1 MALTK
6 LKELTTIKI
15 IDPAT
20 EEVAVDSKKKEM
32 FVEIYS
38 ADSKKFRK
46 ISADIARENEKKK
59 ASKKNPDVLITEQ
72 LANMIASWNI
82 EVEEGVS
89 LPLTIENAI
98 MVLDELRYI
107 RDQILESVT
116 DRKLF
121 LLSA

>member
-20 EEVAVDSKKKEM
+20 EEVAIDSKKKEM

-59 ASKKNPDVLITEQ
+59 ASKKNPDILITEQ
-72 LANMIASWNI
+72 LANLIASWNI
-82 EVEEGVS
+82 ELETGHIE
-89 LPLTIENAI
+89 LTVENA
-98 MVLDELRYI
+98 MFVLDEYRYI
-107 RDQILESVT
+107 RDQILETIT
-116 DRKLF
+116 DRKNF

>member
-20 EEVAVDSKKKEM
+20 EEVALDSKKKEM

-59 ASKKNPDVLITEQ
+59 ATKKNPDVLITEQ
-72 LANMIASWNI
+72 LANLIASWNI
-82 EVEEGVS
+82 ETDEGAV
-89 LPLTIENAI
+89 PLTVENAI
-98 MVLDELRYI
+98 YVLDEYRYI
-107 RDQILESVT
+107 RDAILETIT
-116 DRKLF
+116 DRKNF

>member
-20 EEVAVDSKKKEM
+20 EEVAIDSKKKEM

-72 LANMIASWNI
+72 LANLIASWNI
-82 EVEEGVS
+82 ELETGS
-89 LPLTIENAI
+89 IDLTVENAI
-98 MVLDELRYI
+98 FVLDEYRYI
-107 RDQILESVT
+107 RDQILETIT
-116 DRKLF
+116 DRKNF

>member
-20 EEVAVDSKKKEM
+20 EEVAIDSKKKEM

-46 ISADIARENEKKK
+46 TSADIARENEKKK

-72 LANMIASWNI
+72 LANLIASWN
-82 EVEEGVS
+82 VELETGHID
-89 LPLTIENAI
+89 LTVENAI
-98 MVLDELRYI
+98 FVLDEYRYI
-107 RDQILESVT
+107 RDQILETIT
-116 DRKLF
+116 DRKNF

>member
-20 EEVAVDSKKKEM
+20 EEVAIDSKKKEM

-72 LANMIASWNI
+72 LANLIASWNI
-82 EVEEGVS
+82 ELETGS
-89 LPLTIENAI
+89 IDLTVENAI
-98 MVLDELRYI
+98 FVLDEYRYI
-107 RDQILESVT
+107 RDQILETIT
-116 DRKLF
+116 DRKNF
-121 LLSA
+121 LLSV

>member
-20 EEVAVDSKKKEM
+20 EEIDLDSNGKEL

-46 ISADIARENEKKK
+46 VSADIARENEKKK
-59 ASKKNPDVLITEQ
+59 ATKKNPDVLITEQ
-72 LANMIASWNI
+72 LANLIASWNI
-82 EVEEGVS
+82 ELETGS
-89 LPLTIENAI
+89 IDLTVENAI
-98 MVLDELRYI
+98 FVLDEYRYI
-107 RDQILESVT
+107 RDQILETIT
-116 DRKLF
+116 DRKNF

>member
-20 EEVAVDSKKKEM
+20 EEVAIDSKKKEM

-72 LANMIASWNI
+72 LANLIASWNI
-82 EVEEGVS
+82 ELETGHID
-89 LPLTIENAI
+89 LTVENAI
-98 MVLDELRYI
+98 FVLDEYRYI
-107 RDQILESVT
+107 RDQILETIT
-116 DRKLF
+116 DRKNF

>member
-1 MALTK
+1 MALAK
-6 LKELTTIKI
+6 LKDTTVVKI
-15 IDPAT
+15 IDPST

-72 LANMIASWNI
+72 LANLIASWN
-82 EVEEGVS
+82 VELETGHID
-89 LPLTIENAI
+89 LTVENAI
-98 MVLDELRYI
+98 FVLDEYRYI
-107 RDQILESVT
+107 RDQILETIT
-116 DRKLF
+116 DRKNF

>member
-20 EEVAVDSKKKEM
+20 EEVAIDSKKKEM

-72 LANMIASWNI
+72 LANLIASWNVELETGHI
-82 EVEEGVS
+82 E
-89 LPLTIENAI
+89 LTVENAI
-98 MVLDELRYI
+98 FVLDEYRYI
-107 RDQILESVT
+107 RDQILETIT
-116 DRKLF
+116 DRKNF

>member
-20 EEVAVDSKKKEM
+20 EEVAIDSKKKEM

-59 ASKKNPDVLITEQ
+59 ASKKNPDILITEQ
-72 LANMIASWNI
+72 LANLIASWNI
-82 EVEEGVS
+82 ELETGHIE
-89 LPLTIENAI
+89 LTVENAI
-98 MVLDELRYI
+98 FVLDEYRYI
-107 RDQILESVT
+107 RDQILETIT
-116 DRKLF
+116 DRKNF

>member
-20 EEVAVDSKKKEM
+20 EEVAIDSKKKEM

-72 LANMIASWNI
+72 LANLIASWN
-82 EVEEGVS
+82 VELETGHID
-89 LPLTIENAI
+89 LTVENAI
-98 MVLDELRYI
+98 FVLDEYRYI
-107 RDQILESVT
+107 RDQILETIT
-116 DRKLF
+116 DRKNF

>member
-20 EEVAVDSKKKEM
+20 EEIAIDSKKKEM

-59 ASKKNPDVLITEQ
+59 ASKKNPDILITEQ
-72 LANMIASWNI
+72 LANLIASWNI
-82 EVEEGVS
+82 ELETGHIE
-89 LPLTIENAI
+89 LTVENAI
-98 MVLDELRYI
+98 FVLDEYRYI
-107 RDQILESVT
+107 RDQILETIT
-116 DRKLF
+116 DRKNF

>member
-20 EEVAVDSKKKEM
+20 EEVAIDSKKKEM

-72 LANMIASWNI
+72 LANLIASWNI
-82 EVEEGVS
+82 ELEDGHKE
-89 LPLTIENAI
+89 LTIENAI
-98 MVLDELRYI
+98 FVLDEYRYI
-107 RDQILESVT
+107 RDQILETIT
-116 DRKLF
+116 DRKNF